1 MSDTQ
6 VLIGTWLQAIF
17 TILLL
22 SVVFKDNPGY
32 RFAEHTYVGLWA
44 GYTVALSFFQYI
56 RPTIQDSIIAK
67 GELHWL
73 VPIVVG
79 LLMYTRYIKSIAWL
93 SRYSLCFTLGIGTGY
108 VLSKDMKPLFMDQVR
123 ATFLKLWGT
132 GDWWVTVGNWIFVI
146 GTVTSLVY
154 FMFTLQKKGVQGG
167 ISKVGRVVM
176 MVAFGSAFGNTVMAR
191 VSLFL
196 GRMQF
201 LLGNWLKLITTR
213 V

>member
-1 MSDTQ
+1 MSET
-6 VLIGTWLQAIF
+6 LITVGTWLQAIF

-22 SVVFKDNPGY
+22 SVVFKDSPAY

-44 GYTVALSFFQYI
+44 GYTVALAFFQYI
-56 RPTIQDSIIAK
+56 RPTIVDSIIGK

-73 VPIVVG
+73 VPMVVG
-79 LLMYTRYIKSIAWL
+79 LLMYTRYVKSIAWL

-108 VLSKDMKPLFMDQVR
+108 VLSKDMKPLFMDQIR
-123 ATFLKLWGT
+123 ATFLKLWGVS
-132 GDWWVTVGNWIFVI
+132 DWWVLVSNWIFVI
-146 GTVTSLVY
+146 GTVASLVY

-167 ISKVGRVVM
+167 ISKVGRIVM